1 MCIRGYSSNY
11 NWNPDVTIGIISS
24 RHFKI
29 ITLARNILNL
39 ERMSI
44 MLLFRKRNMLLKP
57 KIKDERTID
66 NTLILKSIYYIDMN
80 TGTNVKINVFII

>member
-1 MCIRGYSSNY
+1 
-11 NWNPDVTIGIISS
+11 
-24 RHFKI
+24 
-29 ITLARNILNL
+29 
-39 ERMSI
+39 